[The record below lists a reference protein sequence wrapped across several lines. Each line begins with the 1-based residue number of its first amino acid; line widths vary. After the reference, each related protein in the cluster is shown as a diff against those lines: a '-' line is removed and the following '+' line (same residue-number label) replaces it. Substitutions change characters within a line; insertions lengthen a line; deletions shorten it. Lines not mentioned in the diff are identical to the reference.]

1 MATPSYD
8 VVVIGSG
15 PGGYETAIR
24 ATQLG
29 LKTAI
34 IEMNKLGG
42 VCLNI
47 GCIPTKAL
55 LKSAEVMAQMSH
67 LADYGIGFGGDG
79 AAPSAEADFAAVVK
93 RSRGVADKMNKGVGF
108 LMKKN
113 KIDVIMG
120 KATLKGGGK
129 IAVEPSETIDGET
142 VGEKQE
148 VTAKHIIIA
157 TGARAREIPPLPI
170 DGKKVIS
177 YKEAM
182 LQTEKP
188 KTMLIVGAGAIG
200 VEFAYVYHHMGTE
213 VTIVEVLDRLVPVED
228 ADVSKELE
236 RAYKKMGVK
245 VMTGVQLQSVNTK
258 GKKVKATLTT
268 KKGEETLEFDQ
279 VLSAVGVA
287 GNVEGIGLDEVGVAY
302 ERGAITVDE
311 YYRTNV
317 PGIYAIGDV
326 VGAPW
331 LAHVASHEG
340 IICVEHIAYT
350 EEKFDH
356 KPHPV
361 DYNNVP
367 GCTYCQPQIG
377 SVGYTEVAAKEAGY
391 EVKVGKFPFSASG
404 KAAAIGDTT
413 GFVKVIYDA
422 KYGEWLGCHIIGHEA
437 TEMIA
442 EAVTARTLETTAHEV
457 MEAMHPHPTLS
468 EAVMEATRA
477 AYDMS
482 INI

>member
-1 MATPSYD
+1 MATSYD

-24 ATQLG
+24 ASQLG
-29 LKTAI
+29 FKTAV
-34 IEMNKLGG
+34 IERNKLGG

-55 LKSAEVMAQMSH
+55 LKSAEVMAQMNH
-67 LADYGIGFGGDG
+67 LSDYGLSFGGDG
-79 AAPSAEADFAAVVK
+79 APTAEPDFAAVVK

-113 KIDVIMG
+113 KIDVVMG
-120 KATLKGGGK
+120 QATLKGGGT
-129 IAVEPSETIDGET
+129 IAVEPSETMDGET
-142 VGEKQE
+142 VGEAQE
-148 VTAKHIIIA
+148 ITAKHIIIA
-157 TGARAREIPPLPI
+157 TGARAREIPPLPV
-170 DGKKVIS
+170 DGEKVID
-177 YKEAM
+177 YRQAM

-188 KTMLIVGAGAIG
+188 ASLLVVGAGAIG

-213 VTIVEVLDRLVPVED
+213 VTIVEVQDRLVPVED
-228 ADVSKELE
+228 KDVSKELE
-236 RAYKKMGVK
+236 RAYKKMGVT
-245 VMTGVQLQSVNTK
+245 VLTGVQLKEVNTK
-258 GKKVKATLTT
+258 GKKVKATITT
-268 KKGEETLEFDQ
+268 GKGDETLEFDQ
-279 VLSAVGVA
+279 VLSAVGVV
-287 GNVEGIGLDEVGVAY
+287 GNVENLGLEAAGVKV
-302 ERGAITVDE
+302 EKGAIQVDE
-311 YYRTNV
+311 FYRTGV
-317 PGIYAIGDV
+317 DGLYAIGDV
-326 VGAPW
+326 VGGPW

-340 IICVEHIAYT
+340 IVCIEKIAQENGNT
-350 EEKFDH
+350 EVH
-356 KPHPV
+356 PHAV

-367 GCTYCQPQIG
+367 GCTYCQPQIA
-377 SVGYTEVAAKEAGY
+377 SVGYTEEAAKEAGY

-404 KAAAIGDTT
+404 KAAAIGDTS

-422 KYGEWLGCHIIGHEA
+422 QYGEWLGCHIIGHDA

-442 EAVTARTLETTAHEV
+442 EAVTARTLETTAAEV

-477 AYDMS
+477 AYGRP